1 MEVVL
6 PGGIQTEVR
15 NYQMLTDGEWGA
27 SKSAKMF
34 PVYDP
39 STEEVTEVGV
49 GAKHVRQNQC
59 AKA

>member
-15 NYQMLTDGEWGA
+15 NYQMLIDGGGA